1 MSDVNQAVREVYGEM
16 ERLRRICADAADGF
30 EDLHGHRIEQYR
42 AAVRAGV
49 RDFIAKL
56 QEDLRSASGNNRT
69 CAEFGA
75 RISDYL
81 EWLQWS
87 FWDLPYFALPM
98 GISDERL
105 REAVR
110 TCGMAYLS
118 LRILDDVVDRHYVY
132 KGRHATLMELFEEG
146 PPGPQKAEGC
156 TVLAGLLVCF
166 SGLAQLAAS
175 SRPMAHL
182 ALERALDSLGKTT
195 IGALMEMS
203 PREQWTEAYYERM
216 TRLKNVEFWKILYS
230 GLDPECASPLYPF
243 LDRYY
248 WLAQKLND
256 IQDFTEDEKRGQ
268 PNLVSMSLPGPGS
281 ENGNRAPQRTA
292 PVPVELQIAEEFLDL
307 AKLAGDLPS
316 EEHIRVARLKLGHS
330 LDEAFRAGLFRNG
343 ATASAAGPAPQ
354 SALGLDWYCTLEE
367 IVALRGVGVL
377 SEANCAVCKSGAR
390 RRLFEKQG
398 FSYYRCAGCEHVYV
412 SPRVGSEV
420 VSQMSAELD
429 TRDRASGLM
438 SIQKLFARPICHLLR
453 SRAPGPRLLDIGFGQ
468 GWILQLAKSH
478 GFEPYGLESSL
489 SQIEHLQSQLGN
501 HLHLV
506 KPGEA
511 DFPWQGFDAIVISHV
526 LEHLPEPAEFLQR
539 VFQAMNPD
547 GVLYVAVPDIDS
559 FQFQAFGKR
568 WDVVSPITHLQYFRE
583 STLRHV
589 LSDCLFRDIERVNHA
604 PLADDVA
611 PRWMRL
617 MRKLGGTDAGELAMI
632 CRRPAL

>member
-1 MSDVNQAVREVYGEM
+1 MTTVDQVPTEVHAQMQQLRE
-16 ERLRRICADAADGF
+16 ICAKSADGF
-30 EDLHGHRIEQYR
+30 DELHGARIEQYR
-42 AAVRAGV
+42 AAVRGGV
-49 RDFIAKL
+49 GEFIATL
-56 QEDLRSASGNNRT
+56 QENLRDASGDNRT

-81 EWLQWS
+81 DWLQWI

-105 REAVR
+105 REAVG

-118 LRILDDVVDRHYVY
+118 LRILDDVIDRHYVY

-146 PPGPQKAEGC
+146 PLGPQRAEGC
-156 TVLAGLLVCF
+156 TILAGLLVCF

-175 SRPMAHL
+175 RRPMGQL
-182 ALERALDSLGKTT
+182 ALERALESLGKTT

-216 TRLKNVEFWKILYS
+216 TRLKNVEFWKILYA

-243 LDRYY
+243 LERYY

-268 PNLVSMSLPGPGS
+268 PNLVSMSLPGGGS
-281 ENGNRAPQRTA
+281 ADGVQAQQRTA
-292 PVPVELQIAEEFLDL
+292 PVSIELRIAEEFLDL
-307 AKLAGDLPS
+307 AKLAEDLPD
-316 EEHIRVARLKLGHS
+316 EAHTRIAHLKLGQS
-330 LDEAFRAGLFRNG
+330 IEEAFRAGLFRNG
-343 ATASAAGPAPQ
+343 AVVAAAEPARQP
-354 SALGLDWYCTLEE
+354 ALHLEWYSTLEE
-367 IVALRGVGVL
+367 IVERRGVGVL
-377 SEANCAVCKSGAR
+377 SDPSCAVCKSSAR

-398 FSYYRCAGCEHVYV
+398 FTYYRCADCEHVYV
-412 SPRVGSEV
+412 SPRVSAEV
-420 VSQMSAELD
+420 VSELASELD
-429 TRDRASGLM
+429 SRDHAAGVM
-438 SIQKLFARPICHLLR
+438 TIQKLFARPICHLLR

-468 GWILQLAKSH
+468 GWILQLAKSY
-478 GFEPYGLESSL
+478 GFEPYGVESSR
-489 SQIEHLQSQLGN
+489 SQIEALQAQLGD

-506 KPGEA
+506 QPAQA
-511 DFPWQGFDAIVISHV
+511 DFPWEGFDAIVISHV
-526 LEHLPEPAEFLQR
+526 LEHLSEPGELLAR

-547 GVLYVAVPDIDS
+547 GVLYVAVPDIES

-583 STLRHV
+583 STLRRV
-589 LSDCLFRDIERVNHA
+589 LSDSLFRDIERVNHT